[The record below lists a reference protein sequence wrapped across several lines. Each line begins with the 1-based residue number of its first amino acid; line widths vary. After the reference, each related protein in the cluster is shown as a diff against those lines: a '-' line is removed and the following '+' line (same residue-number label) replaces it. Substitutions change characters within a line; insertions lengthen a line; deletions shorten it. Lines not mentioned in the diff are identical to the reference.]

1 MSFSDH
7 LLSSSSNDD
16 KPYSTLSL
24 QQKSTYLKEIF
35 VNSLPTIAAFI
46 TPVFTTLTSI
56 YFMTKYNDDSLV
68 AGYGLGTMFTGV
80 FGLAWIMSFNQSLNV
95 HISKAFG
102 AQDYDGCA
110 RYFRRNLVLLA
121 IFMLP
126 LLISLLVADKIMI
139 FFGIK
144 EELASI
150 AGQFTKLSIL
160 FMGGSILFDT
170 MKGFVIAQRVFHPI
184 LYIQLFTLSLHI
196 MWSKIFI
203 DVLELG
209 IVGAVICKILEEWAN
224 TALIYGYIK
233 RSGKFTQT
241 WGAWTKE
248 IFNVKELWEQ
258 FKFGCSIG
266 IISYG
271 QWVFYEVLTL
281 IAGNFDEGQVVA
293 HIAIGN
299 IASLHYVCSLAVSVT
314 MLTFLGNN
322 LGERKLNRAKNY
334 MWATFTL
341 IGIQTVVYWLFAFF
355 ARYSWVEFWSNDP
368 VTQGYLLEALQ
379 FYAFGCL
386 LVDAVNNGFL
396 ATLKMVGKEK
406 VTIANVMITMYLV
419 GAPLIMLFAFG
430 FEMKVKGIWLGF
442 AMCSFTLLGLNLKTF
457 LKLDWKEIQNEVIR
471 KTQQGKVEETE
482 LGVIN

>member
-1 MSFSDH
+1 MSFSEH

-16 KPYSTLSL
+16 KPYSTLSWS
-24 QQKSTYLKEIF
+24 QRSTYLKEIM
-35 VNSLPTIAAFI
+35 VNSLPTIAAFM
-46 TPVFTTLTSI
+46 TPVFTTLVSI
-56 YFMTKYNDDSLV
+56 YFMTKYNNDALV
-68 AGYGLGTMFTGV
+68 AGYGLGAMFSGA
-80 FGLAWIMSFNQSLNV
+80 FGLAWIVSFNQSVNV
-95 HISKAFG
+95 HVSKAFG

-110 RYFRRNLVLLA
+110 IYFRRNIVLLA

-126 LLISLLVADKIMI
+126 LLIALLFADKIMM
-139 FFGIK
+139 FFGIN

-150 AGQFTKLSIL
+150 AGQFTKLSTL

-170 MKGFVIAQRVFHPI
+170 MKCFVIAQRVFHPI
-184 LYIQLFTLSLHI
+184 LYIQIFTLSLHI
-196 MWSKIFI
+196 LWSKIFI
-203 DVLELG
+203 DILEMG

-224 TALIYGYIK
+224 TALIYGYIMK
-233 RSGKFTQT
+233 SGKFTQT
-241 WGAWTKE
+241 WGAWTKD
-248 IFNVKELWEQ
+248 IFNVQELWQQ

-271 QWVFYEVLTL
+271 QWVFYELLTL

-299 IASLHYVCSLAVSVT
+299 ISSFHYTFSLAVSVT

-334 MWATFTL
+334 MWASFTL

-368 VTQGYLLEALQ
+368 VTQGYLLETLLI
-379 FYAFGCL
+379 YTFGCL
-386 LVDAVNNGFL
+386 LVDAINNGFL
-396 ATLKMVGKEK
+396 ATLKTVGQEK
-406 VTIANVMITMYLV
+406 ATIANVLIVMYLV
-419 GAPLIMLFAFG
+419 GAPLIMLFAFV
-430 FEMKVKGIWLGF
+430 FDMKVKGIWLGF
-442 AMCSFTLLGLNLKTF
+442 GLCSFVLLAVNLRAF

-471 KTQQGKVEETE
+471 KSQQGKTEETE
-482 LGVIN
+482 LGLIH